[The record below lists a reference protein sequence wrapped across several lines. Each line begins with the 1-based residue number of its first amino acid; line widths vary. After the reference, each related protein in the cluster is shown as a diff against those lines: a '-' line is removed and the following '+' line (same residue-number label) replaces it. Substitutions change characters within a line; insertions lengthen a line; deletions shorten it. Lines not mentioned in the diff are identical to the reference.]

1 MIEQEGE
8 VMSKRA
14 LKKSL
19 RRKLNKETIQL
30 TRKEYETLKEAERV
44 NAANIINLI
53 PLIILRDKFGF
64 GKIRLER
71 YLKHYQEAIE
81 SLNEGYLDLKDVERV
96 MLEEVKIGFYEGDG
110 EK

>member
-1 MIEQEGE
+1 
-8 VMSKRA
+8 MSNSA

-19 RRKLNKETIQL
+19 RKKLNKETIQL
-30 TRKEYETLKEAERV
+30 TRREYEELKSKERM

-64 GKIRLER
+64 GKVRLER
-71 YLKHYQEAIE
+71 YLGYYQEAVE

-96 MLEEVKIGFYEGDG
+96 MLEEVKIAFYGEGV
-110 EK
+110 EE

>member
-1 MIEQEGE
+1 
-8 VMSKRA
+8 MSNIA

-19 RRKLNKETIQL
+19 RKKLNKETIQL
-30 TRKEYETLKEAERV
+30 TRKDYETLKEAERM

-71 YLKHYQEAIE
+71 YLGYYQEAVD
-81 SLNEGYLDLKDVERV
+81 SLNKGYLDLNDVQKV
-96 MLEEVKIGFYEGDG
+96 LLDEVKIKFYEEGVA
-110 EK
+110 E

>member
-1 MIEQEGE
+1 
-8 VMSKRA
+8 MSNVA

-19 RRKLNKETIQL
+19 RKKLNKETIQL
-30 TRKEYETLKEAERV
+30 TRKDYEALKEAERM

-81 SLNEGYLDLKDVERV
+81 SLNEGYLDLKDIERV
-96 MLEEVKIGFYEGDG
+96 MLEEVKIGFYG
-110 EK
+110 EEVTE

>member
-1 MIEQEGE
+1 
-8 VMSKRA
+8 MSNMA

-19 RRKLNKETIQL
+19 RRKLSRETIQL
-30 TRKEYETLKEAERV
+30 TRKEYEELKSKERM

-71 YLKHYQEAIE
+71 YLGYYQEAVD
-81 SLNEGYLDLKDVERV
+81 SLNKGYLDLKDIERV
-96 MLEEVKIGFYEGDG
+96 MLEEVKIGFYG
-110 EK
+110 EVVE

>member
-1 MIEQEGE
+1 
-8 VMSKRA
+8 MSNTA

-30 TRKEYETLKEAERV
+30 TRKEYEELKSKERL

-71 YLKHYQEAIE
+71 YLGYYQEAVD
-81 SLNEGYLDLKDVERV
+81 SLNKGYLDLNDVQKV
-96 MLEEVKIGFYEGDG
+96 LLDEVKIKFYEGDG
-110 EK
+110 EE

>member
-1 MIEQEGE
+1 
-8 VMSKRA
+8 MSNVA

-19 RRKLNKETIQL
+19 RRKLNQETIQL
-30 TRKEYETLKEAERV
+30 TRKEYEELKSKERL

-71 YLKHYQEAIE
+71 YLGYYQEAVD
-81 SLNEGYLDLKDVERV
+81 SLNKGYLDLNDVQKV
-96 MLEEVKIGFYEGDG
+96 LLDEVKIKFYEGDG
-110 EK
+110 EE

>member
-1 MIEQEGE
+1 
-8 VMSKRA
+8 MSKRA

-19 RRKLNKETIQL
+19 RKKLNKETIQL
-30 TRKEYETLKEAERV
+30 TRKEYETLKEAERT

-71 YLKHYQEAIE
+71 YLGYYQEAVE
-81 SLNEGYLDLKDVERV
+81 SLNKGYLDLNDVQKV
-96 MLEEVKIGFYEGDG
+96 LLDEVKIKFYEGDG
-110 EK
+110 EE

>member
-1 MIEQEGE
+1 
-8 VMSKRA
+8 MSNTA

-19 RRKLNKETIQL
+19 RKKLNKETIQL
-30 TRKEYETLKEAERV
+30 TRKDYETLKEAERM

-110 EK
+110 EE

>member
-1 MIEQEGE
+1 
-8 VMSKRA
+8 MSKRA

-30 TRKEYETLKEAERV
+30 TRKDYEELKEAERA

-71 YLKHYQEAIE
+71 YLKHYQEAVD
-81 SLNEGYLDLKDVERV
+81 SLNKGYLNLKDVQKV
-96 MLEEVKIGFYEGDG
+96 LLDEVKIGFYEEGVK
-110 EK
+110 E

>member
-1 MIEQEGE
+1 
-8 VMSKRA
+8 MSNVA

-19 RRKLNKETIQL
+19 RKKLNRETIQL
-30 TRKEYETLKEAERV
+30 TRKEYEELKSKERM

-71 YLKHYQEAIE
+71 YLGYYQEAVD
-81 SLNEGYLDLKDVERV
+81 SLNKGYLDLNDVQKV
-96 MLEEVKIGFYEGDG
+96 LLDEVKIKFYE
-110 EK
+110 E

>member
-1 MIEQEGE
+1 
-8 VMSKRA
+8 MSNVS

-19 RRKLNKETIQL
+19 RKKLNKETIQL
-30 TRKEYETLKEAERV
+30 TRKEYEALKEAERM

-71 YLKHYQEAIE
+71 YLKHYQEAVD
-81 SLNEGYLDLKDVERV
+81 SLNKGYLDLNDVQRV
-96 MLEEVKIGFYEGDG
+96 MLEEVKIGFYEEGDG
-110 EK
+110 EE

>member
-1 MIEQEGE
+1 MG
-8 VMSKRA
+8 KRA

-30 TRKEYETLKEAERV
+30 TRKDYEELKSKERM

-64 GKIRLER
+64 GKVRLER
-71 YLKHYQEAIE
+71 YLKHYQDAVD
-81 SLNEGYLDLKDVERV
+81 SLNEGYLDLKDVQKV
-96 MLEEVKIGFYEGDG
+96 LLDEVKIKFYE
-110 EK
+110 E

>member
-1 MIEQEGE
+1 
-8 VMSKRA
+8 MSKRA

-30 TRKEYETLKEAERV
+30 TRKEYEELKSKERV
-44 NAANIINLI
+44 NAGNIINLI

-71 YLKHYQEAIE
+71 YLKHYQEAVD
-81 SLNEGYLDLKDVERV
+81 SLNKGYLDLNDVQKV
-96 MLEEVKIGFYEGDG
+96 LLDEVKIAFYGGDG
-110 EK
+110 EE

>member
-1 MIEQEGE
+1 
-8 VMSKRA
+8 MSNRA

-19 RRKLNKETIQL
+19 RKKLNKETIQL
-30 TRKEYETLKEAERV
+30 TRKDYETLKEAERM

-64 GKIRLER
+64 GKVRLER
-71 YLKHYQEAIE
+71 YLKHYQDAIE

-96 MLEEVKIGFYEGDG
+96 MLEEVKIAFYEG
-110 EK
+110 EEAEE

>member
-1 MIEQEGE
+1 
-8 VMSKRA
+8 MSKRA

-19 RRKLNKETIQL
+19 RKKLTKETIQL
-30 TRKEYETLKEAERV
+30 TRKDYEALKEAERT

-71 YLKHYQEAIE
+71 YLGYYQEAVE

-96 MLEEVKIGFYEGDG
+96 MLEEVKIGFYG
-110 EK
+110 EEVKE

>member
-1 MIEQEGE
+1 
-8 VMSKRA
+8 MSNMA

-19 RRKLNKETIQL
+19 RKKLNKETIQL
-30 TRKEYETLKEAERV
+30 TRKDYDALKEGERM
-44 NAANIINLI
+44 NAAEIINLI

-96 MLEEVKIGFYEGDG
+96 MLEEVKIGFYEEGVS
-110 EK
+110 E

>member
-1 MIEQEGE
+1 
-8 VMSKRA
+8 MSKRA

-19 RRKLNKETIQL
+19 RKKLNKETIQL
-30 TRKEYETLKEAERV
+30 TRKEYEELKSKERM

-71 YLKHYQEAIE
+71 YLGYYQEAVD

-96 MLEEVKIGFYEGDG
+96 MLEEVKIAFYQEGV
-110 EK
+110 EE

>member
-1 MIEQEGE
+1 
-8 VMSKRA
+8 MSNVS

-19 RRKLNKETIQL
+19 RRKLNRETIQL
-30 TRKEYETLKEAERV
+30 TRKEYETLKEAERT

-71 YLKHYQEAIE
+71 YLKHYQEAVD
-81 SLNEGYLDLKDVERV
+81 SLNKGYLDLNDVQKV
-96 MLEEVKIGFYEGDG
+96 LLDEVKIGFYG
-110 EK
+110 EEVEE

>member
-1 MIEQEGE
+1 
-8 VMSKRA
+8 MSNMA

-30 TRKEYETLKEAERV
+30 TRKEYEELKSKERL

-71 YLKHYQEAIE
+71 YLGYYQEAVE

-110 EK
+110 VGE

>member
-1 MIEQEGE
+1 
-8 VMSKRA
+8 MSKRA

-19 RRKLNKETIQL
+19 RKKLNKETIQL
-30 TRKEYETLKEAERV
+30 TRKEYEELKSKERM

-71 YLKHYQEAIE
+71 YLGYYQEAVD
-81 SLNEGYLDLKDVERV
+81 SLNEGYLDLKDVQKV
-96 MLEEVKIGFYEGDG
+96 LLDEVKIKFYE
-110 EK
+110 E